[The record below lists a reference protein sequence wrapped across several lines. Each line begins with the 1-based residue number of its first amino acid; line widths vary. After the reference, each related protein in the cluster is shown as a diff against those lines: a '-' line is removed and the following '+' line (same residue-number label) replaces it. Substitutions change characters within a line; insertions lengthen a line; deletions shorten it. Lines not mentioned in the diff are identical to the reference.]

1 MKIVDTMAISGR
13 RRRTYSPEFK
23 REIVAAC
30 RQPGASVAGVALSH
44 GVNANV
50 VHRWVREAARV
61 GVKAL
66 PPPAFVPVTFDV
78 PSVPPAPALASGS
91 AEIRI
96 ELERGGNRVVVTW
109 PVCAAAEC
117 AGWLRQWLA

>member
-44 GVNANV
+44 GV
-50 VHRWVREAARV
+50 
-61 GVKAL
+61 
-66 PPPAFVPVTFDV
+66 
-78 PSVPPAPALASGS
+78 
-91 AEIRI
+91 
-96 ELERGGNRVVVTW
+96 
-109 PVCAAAEC
+109 
-117 AGWLRQWLA
+117 